1 MEHNIQT
8 DAFIIAIL
16 ILIVV
21 RQLRGRVISW
31 QRLLLPVIVFL
42 VLISMGIAQYITQS
56 TMTASG
62 IALMAVCIL
71 IGTGLGAASGVTTEV
86 ARKGKDVVATA
97 TWVSAGFWIAGI
109 SGRLLFGLATEYGGE
124 PTIEAVSRSW
134 NIDVSMW
141 SAALLSMAF
150 MSIAVRTLLIAYK
163 WWQLQS
169 QKA

>member
-1 MEHNIQT
+1 M
-8 DAFIIAIL
+8 
-16 ILIVV
+16 
-21 RQLRGRVISW
+21 
-31 QRLLLPVIVFL
+31 
-42 VLISMGIAQYITQS
+42 
-56 TMTASG
+56 
-62 IALMAVCIL
+62 
-71 IGTGLGAASGVTTEV
+71 TTEV